1 MYVAFKSN
9 EMLLY
14 FPGATDMSF
23 SKVAST
29 EDLWEFLFTVPG
41 VIYTGVSTA
50 ANPDIGVTYRGEIVN
65 SLTLHVVR
73 RMLLTL
79 KVKTKEFECPF
90 NEVASFNLMISLG
103 KFLSTARNQMPLSG
117 SQR

>member
-29 EDLWEFLFTVPG
+29 EDLWEFLLTVPG
-41 VIYTGVSTA
+41 VIYTGV
-50 ANPDIGVTYRGEIVN
+50 
-65 SLTLHVVR
+65 
-73 RMLLTL
+73 
-79 KVKTKEFECPF
+79 
-90 NEVASFNLMISLG
+90 
-103 KFLSTARNQMPLSG
+103 
-117 SQR
+117 